1 MLPGAIA
8 KAAPAGFLDADESM
22 QPGLEIN
29 GQAKNYLSWIQELVQ
44 PHLGRRVLEVGS
56 GRGDLT
62 AGFAQDRML
71 LATDCSDTNLT
82 HLRERFAGER
92 NIAVE
97 ALDAAQYQP
106 RELFDSIVMIN
117 VLEHIEDDVAAL
129 RRLGS
134 GLAPGGKIVIYVP
147 AFAALY
153 SPWDAKIGHFR
164 RYTMPSLAATVRA
177 AGLRPADMR
186 YVNAFG
192 ALMWFAFCRMLRQ
205 EPAQTWVVRS
215 WDKLA
220 LPVLHAV
227 EKRVSPPFG
236 ISVFCVAER

>member
-1 MLPGAIA
+1 M
-8 KAAPAGFLDADESM
+8 PAGFLEADESM
-22 QPGLEIN
+22 QAGLEVN
-29 GQAKNYLSWIQELVQ
+29 GQAKNYLRWIQELCQ

-62 AGFAQDRML
+62 AGFAENRTL
-71 LATDCSDTNLT
+71 VATDCSQTNLT
-82 HLRERFAGER
+82 HLRQRFGNDP
-92 NIAVE
+92 NIEVE
-97 ALDAAQYQP
+97 ALDAAKYSP
-106 RELFDSIVMIN
+106 RELFDSVVMIN

-129 RRLGS
+129 RRLAT
-134 GLAPGGKIVIYVP
+134 GLAVGGKIVLYVP

-164 RYTMPSLAATVRA
+164 RYTAASLAGTVRA
-177 AGLRPADMR
+177 AGLRPTELR

-192 ALMWFAFCRMLRQ
+192 AVMWFTFCRMLRQ

-215 WDKLA
+215 WDKVA

-227 EKRVSPPFG
+227 ERRVSPPFG

>member
-1 MLPGAIA
+1 H
-8 KAAPAGFLDADESM
+8 
-22 QPGLEIN
+22 
-29 GQAKNYLSWIQELVQ
+29 
-44 PHLGRRVLEVGS
+44 PHLGPRVLEIGS

-62 AGFAQDRML
+62 AGFADGRSL
-71 LATDCSDTNLT
+71 LATDCSETNLT
-82 HLRERFAGER
+82 HLRERFAAER
-92 NIAVE
+92 NISVE

-106 RELFDSIVMIN
+106 RERFDSIVMIN
-117 VLEHIEDDVAAL
+117 VLEHIEDDVTAL
-129 RRLGS
+129 RRLAS
-134 GLAPGGKIVIYVP
+134 GVAPGGKIVIYVP
-147 AFAALY
+147 AYAALY

-177 AGLRPADMR
+177 AGLRTSEMR

-192 ALMWFAFCRMLRQ
+192 ALMWFAFCRVLRQ

-215 WDKLA
+215 WDALA

-236 ISVFCVAER
+236 ISVFCVAKRA